1 MHPRR
6 VRASLLALIALTAPF
21 AAAQVA
27 LENFEDGLNQSG
39 WSYFGSPGV
48 PIEVIEATGGN
59 PGRWLHS
66 TCNSTTLECLDTFAP
81 QLRTPD
87 FDNTSPFLG
96 DYRATNV
103 YLIGC
108 DLILLDVDFSAGGRP
123 LTLILRSFGDT
134 PDFSDDTAVYF
145 IGSSNVPLVGEG
157 WKSFDFSVPAQS
169 LTLPAGWRVLQGTG
183 NDNLDWNNT
192 IRDVDQVTFFYGD
205 PELFFIFQQ
214 WEPGADN
221 FRIVRTP
228 LLVLG
233 DMNCDGVVT
242 VGDIAGFVLALTDPA
257 GYAAQ
262 FPNCNINNADIN
274 QDNVVSVG
282 DISGFVALLTAP

>member
-1 MHPRR
+1 MIRR
-6 VRASLLALIALTAPF
+6 PVRTCLVGAIALTVPF
-21 AAAQVA
+21 ATAQTVV
-27 LENFEDGLNQSG
+27 ENFEDGLNQSG

-48 PIEVIEATGGN
+48 PIEVIEASGGN

-87 FDNTSPFLG
+87 FENTSPFLG
-96 DYRATNV
+96 NYRAANV
-103 YLIGC
+103 ASIGC
-108 DLILLDVDFSAGGRP
+108 DLILLDVNFSAGGRP
-123 LTLILRSFGDT
+123 LTLILRSFGET
-134 PDFSDDTAVYF
+134 PDFFDDTAVYF
-145 IGSSNVPLVGEG
+145 IGSSNIPVVGEG
-157 WKSFDFSVPAQS
+157 WKSFDFGVPAQS

-221 FRIVRTP
+221 LRVTRSLP
-228 LLVLG
+228 G
-233 DMNCDGVVT
+233 DMNCDGIVS

-262 FPNCNINNADIN
+262 FPNCDINNADIN

-282 DISGFVALLTAP
+282 DISGFVALLTGP